1 MSIADETKAALDNSR
16 TLMLGSQ
23 ILFGLQLQA
32 PFQNAFELL
41 TEGEKQVELALVV
54 LMVGTIGLLIAPSS
68 RHRIVEDGNA
78 SEEFNEFVTC
88 VSKFTIPLFS
98 LALALAI
105 FIAEALIAIWPVAPV
120 IAVVTFVVT
129 LAACGMSSMYRPLER
144 RATVSDEKTKTP
156 LAARVGFILTEARV
170 VLPGAQ
176 ALLGFQLVIV
186 LTQGFAQLADIDR
199 IAHGVA
205 IALIALATVFLM
217 APAARHRLVYDGANS
232 KPFYRSANRYLLAG
246 TMALA
251 AGIGVDTE
259 VVAMKI
265 TDNRIASLAV
275 ACICL
280 GILYALWLVWPLIDR
295 RRSRNSLPSSRAF
308 PKRN

>member
-1 MSIADETKAALDNSR
+1 MSIADETKTALDDSR

-32 PFQNAFELL
+32 PFQNAFDAL
-41 TEGEKQVELALVV
+41 TDGLKQVELLLVV

-68 RHRIVEDGNA
+68 RHRIVEDGKA
-78 SEEFNEFVTC
+78 SRRFNEFVTRI
-88 VSKFTIPLFS
+88 SKFTIPLFS

-105 FIAEALIAIWPVAPV
+105 FIAETRIAILPVAPV
-120 IAVVTFVVT
+120 IAIVTFVIT
-129 LAACGMSSMYRPLER
+129 LAACGMGSLRTGR
-144 RATVSDEKTKTP
+144 RTPVSEEKKETP
-156 LAARVGFILTEARV
+156 LDARVGFILTEARV

-186 LTQGFAQLADIDR
+186 LTQGFGQLAGIDR
-199 IAHGVA
+199 AAHGVA
-205 IALIALATVFLM
+205 MTMIALATVCLM
-217 APAARHRLVYDGANS
+217 APAARHRLVYDGENS
-232 KPFYRSANRYLLAG
+232 KKFYTSANRYLLAG

-265 TDNRIASLAV
+265 TDNRIASVIV
-275 ACICL
+275 AITCL
-280 GILYALWLVWPLIDR
+280 SILYALWLVWPLVDR
-295 RRSRNSLPSSRAF
+295 RRGNL
-308 PKRN
+308 